1 MKNKL
6 KILITL
12 VTMLLSINTFA
23 FEQTLS
29 PKDNLTVG
37 DKTVLKLKADGLTSV
52 SLDKSE
58 IQSLNF
64 GDFELLDIKDDVD
77 GSVDFVLACF
87 KAGKVELLSEDISF
101 SVGGQKKNIKTK
113 AMQIEIKSV
122 LDPKKPSSDIFDIK
136 GIYAFGHSVWWYI
149 QIITAIII
157 CILFLYLIYKF
168 IKRKKTGNKI
178 NNEKLIFS
186 IPPKEYALSQLDNLR
201 MLDLIKKGQI
211 KDYYDKLSDILRF
224 YVSRV
229 YSVDGL
235 GKTTGELFILLKDK
249 APYDYNR
256 ELKNYLLNCDLVK
269 FAKVIPSDDNINED
283 FQKAKNFVE
292 RI

>member
-6 KILITL
+6 KVLITL
-12 VTMLLSINTFA
+12 VIMLLSINSFA
-23 FEQTLS
+23 FEQSLS

-37 DKTVLKLKADGLTSV
+37 DKTVLKLKADGLTAG

-58 IQSLNF
+58 TQLLNF
-64 GDFELLDIKDDVD
+64 GDFELLDIKDDAD
-77 GSVDFVLACF
+77 GSVDFVLTCF
-87 KAGKVELLSEDISF
+87 KAGKVELLSEDINF
-101 SVGGQKKNIKTK
+101 NVDGKKKIIKTK
-113 AMQIEIKSV
+113 AMQVEIKSV
-122 LDPKKPSSDIFDIK
+122 LNPKKPSRDIFDIK
-136 GIYAFGHSVWWYI
+136 GIYTFGHSVWWYI
-149 QIITAIII
+149 KIVAAVIAF
-157 CILFLYLIYKF
+157 ILLLYFIYKF
-168 IKRKKTGNKI
+168 IKRKKSGNNI
-178 NNEKLIFS
+178 NNEDIVFS

-201 MLDLIKKGQI
+201 TLDLIKKGQI

-235 GKTTGELFILLKDK
+235 GKTTGELFLLLKDK

-256 ELKNYLLNCDLVK
+256 DLKNYLLNCDLVK
-269 FAKVIPSDDNINED
+269 FAKVIPSDDNIDED
-283 FQKAKNFVE
+283 FRKAKNFVE